1 MVLRFNKRTPIVCLP
16 CASIVI
22 PFTVEKTSYL
32 YIGAFHMIRD
42 NTVGLISNLVC
53 EMKSGVNRVM
63 DGYRL
68 GLLVEILTDIK
79 CNCKYGIQPV
89 RRDLRLW

>member
-1 MVLRFNKRTPIVCLP
+1 MVLRFNKRTPIVCSP
-16 CASIVI
+16 SIIV
-22 PFTVEKTSYL
+22 PYTVEKTSYL
-32 YIGAFHMIRD
+32 HIGAFHMIRD
-42 NTVGLISNLVC
+42 NTVCLISNLVC